1 MDEELEIVKLTMDIF
16 EKMRQQESN
25 SALRN
30 WLKILPDN
38 MLRGS
43 AMQLLRQYSKQ
54 DQTRTALSEDEKTE
68 LAAKTAMLIIN
79 GLLQKE
85 RQVIS
90 GAQKNEDLDGAE
102 LFYRRAL
109 SHRAME
115 RYSDA
120 ERFLKRAVEI
130 CPSFVDGWETFV
142 EVLERN
148 GKDEHA
154 AEARTRLAELQ
165 KS

>member
-1 MDEELEIVKLTMDIF
+1 MEDELEIVKLTMDIF
-16 EKMRQQESN
+16 EKMRQQETS

-30 WLKILPDN
+30 WLRILPDN
-38 MLRGS
+38 MLSGS
-43 AMQLLRQYSKQ
+43 AMQLLRQYAKQ
-54 DQTRTALSEDEKTE
+54 NPTTTALSSEEKTA
-68 LAAKTAMLIIN
+68 LAGKTAMLIIN
-79 GLLQKE
+79 DLLQKE
-85 RQVIS
+85 RQVIR
-90 GAQKNEDLDGAE
+90 GAKKNEDLDGAE

-109 SHRAME
+109 SHMAME

-130 CPSFVDGWETFV
+130 CPSFVDGWEAFV

-154 AEARTRLAELQ
+154 AEARTRLAQLRQ
-165 KS
+165 S